1 MGLFD
6 FVKKLT
12 SKEGQKFKYAPM
24 LNGYMPIFSQ
34 FGQDIYASD
43 VVQQAVNCIVRE
55 MKKLDPQHVIKKGS
69 NVTPIE
75 DEIQAVLD
83 NPNDLMTTS
92 DLIEKMVWNL
102 MFNYNSFILPEW
114 DKHNGKLVALYPL
127 QPTQVDFL
135 QDASGT
141 MYIKMTFAND
151 YKSTVRYSDV
161 IHIRYNYAVN
171 EFMGGNVSGQ
181 PDHQALLET
190 LKLNDIMLQG
200 VGKALKSSFAI
211 NGVIKYNTMLDQDK
225 TLKAVEE
232 LTEALK
238 NNESG
243 LMPMDL
249 KGEFIPFQRQIA
261 MVDADTLKFIDE
273 KILRNFGV
281 SIPIL
286 TGDYTKEQYEA
297 FYQKTL
303 EPLIKSIGQAFTKA
317 MFTRRE
323 SIGFGHRIMFYPKDL
338 IFLNTTQKLEMIRML
353 GDSGALFEN
362 EKRVLLGLKP
372 IAELDGVRKQSL
384 NYVDVEIANEYQTKG
399 TQATDVE
406 PEEPVKEEGVEDEE
420 AQQ

>member
-6 FVKKLT
+6 FVKKFT
-12 SKEGQKFKYAPM
+12 SKEGQKFSYAPM
-24 LNGYMPIFSQ
+24 LNGFTPIFSQ
-34 FGQDIYASD
+34 FGDDIYASD

-69 NVTPIE
+69 DVTPVD

-102 MFNYNSFILPEW
+102 MFNYNSFVLPEW
-114 DKHNGKLVALYPL
+114 DRHSGKLMALYPL
-127 QPTQVDFL
+127 QPVQVDFL
-135 QDASGT
+135 QDASQT
-141 MYIKMTFAND
+141 IYVKLTFAND
-151 YKSTVRYSDV
+151 YQSTIRYSDV

-171 EFMGGNVSGQ
+171 EFMGGDASGQ
-181 PDHQALLET
+181 PNHEALLET
-190 LKLNDIMLQG
+190 LKLNDTMLQG
-200 VGKALKSSFAI
+200 VGKALRSSFAV
-211 NGVIKYNTMLDQDK
+211 NGVVKYNTMLDQEK
-225 TLKAVEE
+225 TLKALNE
-232 LTEALK
+232 LTEALR

-243 LMPMDL
+243 FMPLDL

-261 MVDADTLKFIDE
+261 MVDATTLKFIDE

-281 SIPIL
+281 SLPIL

-338 IFLNTTQKLEMIRML
+338 IFLNTSQKLEMIRML

-362 EKRVLLGLKP
+362 EKRVMIGLKP
-372 IAELDGVRKQSL
+372 IPELEGVRKQSL
-384 NYVDVEIANEYQTKG
+384 NYVDVEIANQYQTKD
-399 TQATDVE
+399 AKKEDEAVE
-406 PEEPVKEEGVEDEE
+406 DGGVEDDEE
-420 AQQ
+420 TQQ

>member
-102 MFNYNSFILPEW
+102 MFNYNSFVLPEW
-114 DKHNGKLVALYPL
+114 DKHSGKLVALYPL

-141 MYIKMTFAND
+141 MFIKMTFAND

-161 IHIRYNYAVN
+161 IHIRYNYANN
-171 EFMGGNVSGQ
+171 EFMGGNASGQ

-190 LKLNDIMLQG
+190 LKLNDTLMQG
-200 VGKALKSSFAI
+200 VAKALKSSFAI

-232 LTEALK
+232 LTQALK

-243 LMPMDL
+243 LMPLDL

-261 MVDADTLKFIDE
+261 MVDEATLRFIDE
-273 KILRNFGV
+273 KILRHFGV

-399 TQATDVE
+399 QTTDNVE